1 MALAWALFVL
11 RPPRGHDGHRT
22 LEEIGRLINYD
33 KSRVSRLTNGKEL
46 PSLGPMRAYL
56 AIHGVEDTGPWE
68 RLRDLAEKSGEG
80 ADELRRF
87 AEAFVELGTTS
98 LPEQFAAQQV
108 GTAQDLLASWTPPAA
123 SIAEGDD
130 SGSVRPG
137 GQGEGGASTGEG
149 GSGSASPSGAGSGGA
164 GSDGS
169 GTGGSGTGGSGPG
182 ESGSGESGT
191 GGPGSGGG
199 GGSRGGRAARIRWT
213 AGLAAGLVVVVAAVT
228 VISLRADGG
237 GPASRSPASQ
247 DSALAACRRPTAQL
261 RIASSTDKSA
271 ILRDL
276 AQVYGPRSSHGGCVT
291 VAVDSVDSGVAM
303 RALARGWSPVT
314 DGPRPDVWAP
324 AAQVWLQIARQ
335 RAAGRDALNLLPERA
350 GPSIVTSPLTIAMP
364 EPIARRQ
371 GWPGERIGWKKL
383 ATMAEDG
390 RLTLGKTNPEYSTSG
405 LNATVAAFYTRTG
418 TIGELVPSDLTDRG
432 NQEKV
437 RAIEKAVV
445 HYGDTTLT
453 FLANLR
459 RADDA
464 GHSTDYISAVTVEE
478 NSVVAYNEGYPCG
491 SRSDEPGCA
500 KRTPPRV
507 KLVAFYPTD
516 DSGVGTI
523 YSDHPYIPLNGL
535 PDERRAV
542 AADFLHFLTTSKPA
556 RDRFAEL
563 GFRGPSHE
571 LTANI
576 TQENGALPDP
586 LPKTLSAPP
595 ADFVDRLLT
604 VWRQLRKPA
613 NVLVLIDTSGSMNWN
628 AKDDPN
634 RAPGEPSKLDLVKEA
649 HGPLLDGFTGRDR
662 VGLWHF
668 SSRRVVD
675 DDVVEMRARAADGR
689 THREHLEADIRALH
703 PEAATA
709 LYRTIGEAVKSLR
722 DHYDRDA
729 INAVVVLTDGRNET
743 TGGPTLNE
751 LERDIGDPRRP
762 VRVFTIAYGG
772 KADTGALRQ
781 IAEATH
787 ARAYE
792 ASDPGSIAGV
802 LTHVISNF

>member
-1 MALAWALFVL
+1 MSPGQAGRGRPAPDLDPHRGPLMALAWALFVL

-123 SIAEGDD
+123 STAEGDD

-149 GSGSASPSGAGSGGA
+149 GSGP
-164 GSDGS
+164 
-169 GTGGSGTGGSGPG
+169 GGSGTGGSG
-182 ESGSGESGT
+182 SGGSGT

-237 GPASRSPASQ
+237 GPVSRSPASQ

-276 AQVYGPRSSHGGCVT
+276 AQLYGPRSGHGGCVT
-291 VAVDSVDSGVAM
+291 VVVDSVDSGIAM
-303 RALARGWSPVT
+303 RALARGWNPVT

-335 RAAGRDALNLLPERA
+335 RAAGKDALNLLPERA

-364 EPIARRQ
+364 ELIARRQ

-500 KRTPPRV
+500 KRTRPRV

-516 DSGVGTI
+516 GGGVGTI

-689 THREHLEADIRALH
+689 THREHLEADIRTLH

-709 LYRTIGEAVKSLR
+709 LYRTVGDAVKSLR

-743 TGGPTLNE
+743 TGGPTLKE
-751 LERDIGDPRRP
+751 LKRDIGDPRRP